1 MIISLV
7 AYLFAAFA
15 LVATAAY
22 PGAETW
28 GAVVIFGVVGLLAQF
43 GPRLVR
49 RFRR

>member
-1 MIISLV
+1 MILSLV

-28 GAVVIFGVVGLLAQF
+28 TAVVVFGAIGLLAQF
-43 GPRLVR
+43 GPRLVK